1 VEAGQV
7 QIPGDYDLP
16 EADLEA
22 LCGRLLEPGHRERT
36 RMAYLDGVDG
46 WIDDMI
52 AMTRP
57 WGFQLAQINVPV
69 SVWYGPKDVL
79 SPRGHAEWLIA
90 HLPGAARRE
99 LPTSGHLLDD
109 KDLDSLYAWLTAADA

>member
-22 LCGRLLEPGHRERT
+22 LRGRLLEPGHRERT

-57 WGFQLAQINVPV
+57 WGSN
-69 SVWYGPKDVL
+69 SH
-79 SPRGHAEWLIA
+79 R
-90 HLPGAARRE
+90 
-99 LPTSGHLLDD
+99 
-109 KDLDSLYAWLTAADA
+109 LTCP

>member
-1 VEAGQV
+1 
-7 QIPGDYDLP
+7 
-16 EADLEA
+16 
-22 LCGRLLEPGHRERT
+22 
-36 RMAYLDGVDG
+36 MAYLDGVDG

-99 LPTSGHLLDD
+99 LLTGGHLLDD
-109 KDLDSLYAWLTAADA
+109 KDLDSLDAWLTAADA